1 MSSGFIQAI
10 YDYVEPHKSH
20 NSFSMPPVSSSDI
33 HYESVP

>member
-1 MSSGFIQAI
+1 MSSGFIQSI
-10 YDYVEPHKSH
+10 YDSVEPDKSH